1 MCLTTLKQVDLF
13 DIRGLFV
20 SELYKVPIEHI
31 DIGMY
36 ISETTPGLLDVGFN
50 TKGMISQRGT
60 IERLVLSGIKELYI
74 DVSKGKR
81 SDYSVPVRDK
91 NHNTS
96 ATKTLADERQN
107 AEKVYGEAVSLVG
120 SLMKDVKMGNPIDV
134 GPVEELADDINNS
147 VLNNENALLCLS
159 QIREKDQYLLEHSI
173 NVGILMGVL
182 SRHLGFARD
191 TVHQLVTGALLH
203 DIGKIRV
210 PYNVLNKPGKLN
222 EDEWVEMQRHV
233 QYGQEVL
240 LKSQGISDVAMSI
253 CAQHHERLD
262 GTGYP
267 QQLKGKQIN
276 TYGRLAS
283 VVDIYDALTADRV
296 YHQGKTPFEAMK
308 ILITLGDNHLDKAF
322 VYEFIRCMSVYPVG
336 TLVELNNGK
345 LGVVLQANSQNPS
358 APEVRVFFNFKHK
371 HFENPQ
377 VVDLAKKAL
386 GLTVVAAHD
395 PRALNIDIRDFL

>member
-1 MCLTTLKQVDLF
+1 MSD
-13 DIRGLFV
+13 
-20 SELYKVPIEHI
+20 LYKVPIERI

-36 ISETTPGLLDVGFN
+36 ISEVTPGLSDIGFN
-50 TKGMISQRGT
+50 TKGMVSKKGT
-60 IERLVLSGIKELYI
+60 IERLALSGIKELYI
-74 DVSKGKR
+74 DVSKGKN
-81 SDYSVPVRDK
+81 SDYSLPVRDK
-91 NHNTS
+91 NHRVS
-96 ATKTLADERQN
+96 AVKTLAQERQN

-147 VLNNENALLCLS
+147 VLSNASALLCLS

-182 SRHLGFARD
+182 SRHMGFARN

-203 DIGKIRV
+203 DIGKICV
-210 PYNVLNKPGKLN
+210 PNNVLHKPGRLS
-222 EDEWVEMQRHV
+222 ESEWAEMQRHV

-240 LKSQGISDVAMSI
+240 LKSHGISDVAMSI

-267 QQLKGKQIN
+267 RQLKGKEIN

-296 YHQGKTPFEAMK
+296 YHQGKSPFEAMK
-308 ILITLGDNHLDKAF
+308 ILITLGEDHLDKSL
-322 VYEFIRCMSVYPVG
+322 VYEFIRCMGVYPVG

-345 LGVVLQANSQNPS
+345 LGVVLQANNQNPS
-358 APEVRVFFNFKHK
+358 APEVRVFFNFRHRY
-371 HFENPQ
+371 FEKPQ
-377 VVDLAKKAL
+377 VVDLAKKTL
-386 GLTVVAAHD
+386 GLKVVAAHD
-395 PRALNIDIRDFL
+395 PRVVNVDVREFL

>member
-1 MCLTTLKQVDLF
+1 M
-13 DIRGLFV
+13 
-20 SELYKVPIEHI
+20 EHI

-36 ISETTPGLLDVGFN
+36 VSGVTPRLSDVGFN
-50 TKGMISQRGT
+50 TQGMISQKGT

-74 DVSKGKR
+74 DVSKGKH
-81 SDYSVPVRDK
+81 SAYGVPVRDK

-96 ATKTLADERQN
+96 VKKTLTQERQK

-147 VLNNENALLCLS
+147 VLNNANALLCLS
-159 QIREKDQYLLEHSI
+159 QIREKDQYLLEHSV

-182 SRHLGFARD
+182 SRHMGFARD

-210 PYNVLNKPGKLN
+210 PYDVLYKPGKLS
-222 EDEWVEMQRHV
+222 ESEWAEMQRHV

-240 LKSQGISDVAMSI
+240 LQSQGISDISMSI
-253 CAQHHERLD
+253 CAQHHECLD

-267 QQLKGKQIN
+267 RKLKGEQIN

-296 YHQGKTPFEAMK
+296 YHQGKSPFEAMK
-308 ILITLGDNHLDKAF
+308 TLIMLSKNHLDKTL

-345 LGVVLQANSQNPS
+345 LGVVLQANNQNPS
-358 APEVRVFFNFKHK
+358 APEVRVFFNYKHGY
-371 HFENPQ
+371 FEKPQ
-377 VVDLAKKAL
+377 VVDLAKKTL
-386 GLTVVAAHD
+386 GLMVVAVHD
-395 PRALNIDIRDFL
+395 PRVVNIDIREFL